1 MQRVQGGA
9 AEDPGVEVAGAR
21 PDAEV
26 EVDEPARRDVEE
38 RHAAFEHPRV
48 EDHAGVAPTLIRGEE
63 VDDRM
68 AARFLLSVAADAHI
82 DGQLV
87 AGPQLL
93 GRLQLHVELSL
104 VVRDSARV
112 NAPVAE
118 RRLEGIGFPKV
129 ERRRGLDVEVS
140 VADHRRPLP
149 VAGRRGDLAK
159 RERVSVPVA
168 KLGLAPGAAHEVAD
182 PCAGLLYRSAALGIR
197 ADAGDANE
205 LRELVEPG
213 ALHGGGFYGHGCG
226 GRDPM
231 IASTVLAAVF
241 RPRRSSET
249 GPLRARGAF

>member
-68 AARFLLSVAADAHI
+68 AARFLLAVAADAHI

-104 VVRDSARV
+104 VVCDSARV

-118 RRLEGIGFPKV
+118 RRLEGIGFPEV

-182 PCAGLLYRSAALGIR
+182 HSPACCTAPLRSGSALTLGMRMNSESSSSQARSTAA
-197 ADAGDANE
+197 D
-205 LRELVEPG
+205 
-213 ALHGGGFYGHGCG
+213 
-226 GRDPM
+226 
-231 IASTVLAAVF
+231 STGTVAAAV
-241 RPRRSSET
+241 T
-249 GPLRARGAF
+249 L